1 MIKSKTDYKNY
12 ILEDKK
18 ALHVPSNRK
27 SPRPFLD
34 SIWRYE
40 IRLRKCEY
48 YKNVS
53 GFMHKFLYAWHYF
66 RLLKLGER
74 LGILIDPNVFGPGLC
89 IAHYSGIIV
98 NSNARVGAN
107 CNIQSGVCIGATG
120 GSKEAPVIGDNCHI
134 GSGAKIIGSI
144 RIANNVTIGAGAVV
158 IKDVTEENVTVVG
171 VPARIIKK

>member
-53 GFMHKFLYAWHYF
+53 GFMHKFLYAKIMKNNRELF
-66 RLLKLGER
+66 DKKD
-74 LGILIDPNVFGPGLC
+74 IDKIYPYKFEVK
-89 IAHYSGIIV
+89 
-98 NSNARVGAN
+98 
-107 CNIQSGVCIGATG
+107 QSGRT
-120 GSKEAPVIGDNCHI
+120 
-134 GSGAKIIGSI
+134 
-144 RIANNVTIGAGAVV
+144 
-158 IKDVTEENVTVVG
+158 TVLYQL
-171 VPARIIKK
+171 IFNDKSSLK